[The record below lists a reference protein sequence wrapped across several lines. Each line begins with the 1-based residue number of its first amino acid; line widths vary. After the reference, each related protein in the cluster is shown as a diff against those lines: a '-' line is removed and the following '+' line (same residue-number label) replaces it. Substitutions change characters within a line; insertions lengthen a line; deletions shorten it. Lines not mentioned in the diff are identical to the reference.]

1 MDAVISLLDAE
12 HTRIVKSL
20 WRELDMRFGVRAI
33 SVTPFAHF
41 SYQIADGY
49 AIDRVEEALRS
60 VARSVPRFTV
70 RTTGL
75 GIFTG
80 ETPVLHV
87 PVVKSPTLCRLHRRI
102 WDALDTAG
110 SDVSP
115 LYSPDHWM
123 PHITLGH
130 GDLDTENLPAI
141 MALLAG
147 RNFTWEVVI
156 DNLALIYR
164 VGGVRGLHSR
174 YPLLPAA

>member
-1 MDAVISLLDAE
+1 MDGVISLLDAE

-20 WRELDMRFGVRAI
+20 WRELDVCFGVRAI
-33 SVTPFAHF
+33 AVTPFAHI

-60 VARSVPRFTV
+60 VSRSLRRFTIL
-70 RTTGL
+70 TSGL
-75 GIFTG
+75 GLFTG
-80 ETPVLHV
+80 EVPVLYV
-87 PVVKSPTLCRLHRRI
+87 PVVKSPALAELHERI
-102 WDALDTAG
+102 WEALDTAG

-123 PHITLGH
+123 PHITLAH
-130 GDLDTENLPAI
+130 GDLDATNLPAI
-141 MALLAG
+141 IEMLSE
-147 RNFTWEVVI
+147 RNFTWEIAI

-174 YPLLPAA
+174 YPLLPAV

>member
-12 HTRIVKSL
+12 HTRLVKSI
-20 WRELDMRFGVRAI
+20 WQELDVRFGVRAI

-49 AIDRVEEALRS
+49 AIPRVEEALAN
-60 VARSVPRFTV
+60 VARSVPRFSV

-75 GIFTG
+75 GMFTG
-80 ETPVLHV
+80 ETPVLYV
-87 PVVKSPTLCRLHRRI
+87 PVVKSPALTRLHRKI
-102 WDALDTAG
+102 WEALDTAG
-110 SDVSP
+110 SDISP
-115 LYSPDHWM
+115 LYSPEHWM

-130 GDLDTENLPAI
+130 GDLDASNIPAI
-141 MALLAG
+141 MALMAG
-147 RNFTWEVVI
+147 RNFSWEIAI

-174 YPLLPAA
+174 YPLLPAV